1 MFTYVYCIW
10 SSLIM
15 SKHFFIFLRF
25 PLAISQGSAWARMQ
39 PDQSRPL
46 WSPMT
51 APSWTKSVAMSS
63 MSSNESPDLR
73 ASGGRKWVCA
83 GLCQNGGW
91 DGMGLDLHFAG
102 GNCFMSY
109 YTTSC
114 FQYCL
119 TCKLKIGNSKWPD
132 LFHQFSGSPG
142 LGATIQ
148 VGQRMSEVRIQI
160 IPWSRRLFSG
170 LLWSTVA
177 GSMARLKTYKGNI
190 TDFARR
196 CPEAKSTAQW
206 FTRVTSKLATVD
218 ATKYNIGLVAAYELQ
233 ANIWIEL
240 DRFNAPI

>member
-1 MFTYVYCIW
+1 MFTAFDPLW
-10 SSLIM
+10 SSLIT
-15 SKHFFIFLRF
+15 KHFFIFLRF

-119 TCKLKIGNSKWPD
+119 TVTCKLKIGNSKWPD

-160 IPWSRRLFSG
+160 IPWSRREHGEAEDLQGKYHGFCAQMSRG
-170 LLWSTVA
+170 EVNSSVVHPGHEQASYSWCNQVQHWLSCSLWTSSEHVNRTWPLQ
-177 GSMARLKTYKGNI
+177 RTYLI
-190 TDFARR
+190 
-196 CPEAKSTAQW
+196 
-206 FTRVTSKLATVD
+206 
-218 ATKYNIGLVAAYELQ
+218 I
-233 ANIWIEL
+233 
-240 DRFNAPI
+240 